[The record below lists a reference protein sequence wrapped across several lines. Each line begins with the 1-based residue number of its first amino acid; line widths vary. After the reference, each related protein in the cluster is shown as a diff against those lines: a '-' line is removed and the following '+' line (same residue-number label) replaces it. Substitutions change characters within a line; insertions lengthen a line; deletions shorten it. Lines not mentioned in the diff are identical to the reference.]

1 MLALEQNA
9 LEVPN
14 YGLFE
19 AAKFF
24 HIPASTVS
32 YWAHEERLVKAAAP
46 RGLSFKN
53 MVEFYV
59 IKGLRELHHVSPH
72 EIRRAIRYMRKKRDS
87 KHPFADYRIVTDGK
101 WVLFYDEDEQLEN
114 ASLAGQFEMETV
126 VRTYLHRVDRTPTG
140 LATRIFPY
148 TRKEQLRAETDPP
161 RLVVIDPNIR
171 SGLPVI
177 NGSRLTTSILASRM
191 QGGDSVSVLA
201 KSYGR
206 STTEIKE
213 AVEWEL
219 GRELTGVEAA

>member
-1 MLALEQNA
+1 MVTVEQSALEI
-9 LEVPN
+9 PN

-24 HIPASTVS
+24 HIPTSTVS
-32 YWAHEERLVKAAAP
+32 YWAHEERLVKLAAP

-59 IKGLRELHHVSPH
+59 IKGLRELHNVSPP
-72 EIRRAIRYMRKKRDS
+72 EIRRAMMYMRRERNS
-87 KHPFADYRIVTDGK
+87 RHPFADYRIVTDGK
-101 WVLFYDEDEQLEN
+101 WVLFYDEGEQLEN
-114 ASLAGQFEMETV
+114 ASLAGQLEMEPV
-126 VRTYLHRVDRTPTG
+126 IKTYLHRVDRTPAG

-148 TRKEQLRAETDPP
+148 TRREQLRAETDIP
-161 RLVVIDPNIR
+161 RLVVIDPSIR
-171 SGLPVI
+171 SGLPVLF
-177 NGSRLTTSILASRM
+177 GSRLTTSILASRI

-206 STTEIKE
+206 STAQVKE

-219 GRELTGVEAA
+219 GRELTSIEAA